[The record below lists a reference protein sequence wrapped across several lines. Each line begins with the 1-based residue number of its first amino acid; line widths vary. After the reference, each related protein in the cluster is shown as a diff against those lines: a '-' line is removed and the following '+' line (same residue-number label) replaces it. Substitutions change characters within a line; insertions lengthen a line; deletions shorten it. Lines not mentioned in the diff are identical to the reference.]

1 MKPRL
6 SFLLAATAT
15 MAIGTAA
22 ADDRGVVVSIKP
34 IHSLVAGVMK
44 GVGTPTLIVDGAAS
58 PHNYSLKPS
67 QARALQNAKA
77 IFWIGHELEAFL
89 EKPVSTLGSGAKVV
103 ELMDAD
109 GLTKFA
115 FRESGTFEAHDHG
128 EHEEAGKEHEHD
140 HKHADEEA
148 HHGADPHIWLDP
160 LNAKVFVHEIDNALA
175 DIDPKNKAAYHANAV
190 AMTADLDALTRE
202 IAASLAP
209 VHGKPFVVF
218 HDAYRSFEARFG
230 LNTVG
235 SITVSPEVIPGAE
248 RIGEIHAKIKSLKAV
263 CVFTEPQFE
272 PKLVSVVTEGTGA
285 MVGTLDPLGAAL
297 KPGPDLYATLLRK
310 MAASLK
316 ACLAR
321 E

>member
-1 MKPRL
+1 MKTRL
-6 SFLLAATAT
+6 PVLLAVAAT
-15 MAIGTAA
+15 MAIGSAA

-89 EKPVSTLGSGAKVV
+89 EKPVATLGAGARVV

-109 GLTKFA
+109 GLTELA
-115 FRESGTFEAHDHG
+115 VREGGTFEEHDHG
-128 EHEEAGKEHEHD
+128 EHDTHDKDHAHD
-140 HKHADEEA
+140 HKHEA
-148 HHGADPHIWLDP
+148 EHEHHGSDPHLWLDP
-160 LNAKVFVHEIDNALA
+160 ANARIFIHEIDIALA
-175 DIDPKNKAAYHANAV
+175 EVDPKNKAVYDANAK
-190 AMTADLDALTRE
+190 AMTADLDALTAE
-202 IAASLAP
+202 LTAAMKP
-209 VHGKPFVVF
+209 VQGKPFVVF
-218 HDAYRSFEARFG
+218 HDGYRYFENRFG

-248 RIGEIHAKIKSLKAV
+248 RIEEIHAKIKSLQAV

-272 PKLVSVVTEGTGA
+272 PKLISVVTEGTGA
-285 MVGTLDPLGAAL
+285 KVGTLDPLGAAL
-297 KPGPDLYATLLRK
+297 PPGPGLYATLLRN
-310 MAASLK
+310 MAASLRN
-316 ACLAR
+316 CLAR